1 MVHGFKKPH
10 KNAVFR
16 SPTEIWNILLTWLW
30 WRVVDVSL
38 LLYIT
43 QKCAIWAWKT
53 WEFWRNFARQDMIL
67 HKIYF
72 FPDKANH
79 FILYHL
85 YNIFQVQGYLYM
97 CFTMKEVWFF
107 TSTYTSIWSASVSIK
122 FMSRW
127 SIVLW
132 LKKIGTRGMI

>member
-1 MVHGFKKPH
+1 MGLKSHTKMLFFDRRRK
-10 KNAVFR
+10 F
-16 SPTEIWNILLTWLW
+16 EIYYLIMMKSA
-30 WRVVDVSL
+30 VDVSL

-79 FILYHL
+79 FIIYHL

-107 TSTYTSIWSASVSIK
+107 TSTYTSTIWSASVSIK